1 VNALCRW
8 AATGVLMLAALLATG
23 VARADTTCTT
33 TTPVTAAFGNIGNA
47 ATTPTFTTTSFT
59 ITCST
64 TALSLLATASVR
76 ACLGVGVGS
85 TGSVISPL
93 RRMTNAT
100 ADPMAF
106 QLFTSAAYST
116 ILGLTPGTT
125 PGPLVVDLN
134 YQVPLLTGGSGAVTV
149 TFYGRIPGGQT
160 LAAGSYSSAFSGGDV
175 RLEYAYNEVLLGTA
189 QAPAACTTATGVSG
203 HKTATGGFPF
213 TVTATVLP
221 QCSAYVTTDMDFG
234 SNVGAITANIDRTS
248 TIGLTCLNRTAYT
261 IALDNGLYANGTVRR
276 MRHTTNPA
284 WFIPY
289 ALYRESTRT
298 QRWGSTPTV
307 DLVSGTGTGTAQT
320 LTVYGRAPPTTGAVA
335 AGSYS
340 DQIKV
345 TITY

>member
-1 VNALCRW
+1 MSLRLLL
-8 AATGVLMLAALLATG
+8 GGLLALAGVVGAG

-33 TTPVTAAFGNIGNA
+33 TTPVTAAFGNVGNA
-47 ATTPTFTTTSFT
+47 AAAPSFTTTTFT
-59 ITCST
+59 ITCNT

-76 ACLGVGVGS
+76 ACIGIGVGS
-85 TGSVISPL
+85 TGVAISPL
-93 RRMTNAT
+93 RRMTNTT
-100 ADPMAF
+100 ADPLSF

-116 ILGLTPGTT
+116 IWGLTPGTT
-125 PGPLVVDLN
+125 PGPQVVDLN
-134 YQVPLLTGGSGAVTV
+134 YSVPLLTGGSGAVTV
-149 TFYGRIPGGQT
+149 TIYGRIPASQT
-160 LAAGSYSSAFSGGDV
+160 LAAGSYSTSFSGADV

-189 QAPAACTTATGVSG
+189 TAPAACTTATGVSG

-234 SNVGAITANIDRTS
+234 SSAGTITANIDRTS

-261 IALDNGLYANGTVRR
+261 IALDNGLYANGSVRR

-284 WFIPY
+284 FLIPY

-298 QRWGSTPTV
+298 QRWGSTANV
-307 DLVSGTGTGTAQT
+307 DLVSGTGTGSAQT
-320 LTVYGRAPPTTGAVA
+320 LTVYGRAPPTVGAVA